1 MSDPNS
7 HPSETP
13 NVVVSN
19 PHVRKV
25 ATAVIAT
32 SAIVVGAAVTLDL
45 ASPEIDWSVFT
56 TPASALTLFLAG
68 IFGVSVTVPNVPKG

>member
-1 MSDPNS
+1 MSEN
-7 HPSETP
+7 HTPSETP

-25 ATAVIAT
+25 ATTVIA
-32 SAIVVGAAVTLDL
+32 SVAIIVGAAVTLDL
-45 ASPEIDWSVFT
+45 ASPELDWAAFT
-56 TPASALTLFLAG
+56 NPASALTLFLAG